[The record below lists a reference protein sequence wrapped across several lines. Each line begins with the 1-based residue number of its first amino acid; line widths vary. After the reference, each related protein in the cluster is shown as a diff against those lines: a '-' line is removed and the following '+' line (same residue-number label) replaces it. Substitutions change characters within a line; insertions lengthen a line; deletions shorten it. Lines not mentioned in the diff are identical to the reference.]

1 MRIAAESS
9 KMKTIRAERE
19 RGGKVGASVAT
30 GGGGGGGGGRAAE
43 VVTGLPSSTMQ
54 MMRVKS
60 KLLRW
65 SREGQRMNMLPDTS
79 TGTQHTH
86 FFQQFQLQ
94 LTQLNNFAL
103 LFVCGQETGLNMMQN
118 RRYCL

>member
-9 KMKTIRAERE
+9 KMKTIRADCRE

-30 GGGGGGGGGRAAE
+30 GGGGGGGGRAAE

-79 TGTQHTH
+79 TQHTH
-86 FFQQFQLQ
+86 FFQQFQLQLQ

-103 LFVCGQETGLNMMQN
+103 LFVVVKKPA
-118 RRYCL
+118 